1 MDPTVQYIILDDYEI
16 MQIYDMFGTLSTL
29 FFLIFFA
36 MKKRILWAE
45 HLRL

>member
-1 MDPTVQYIILDDYEI
+1 MDPTVQYIILDDNEI
-16 MQIYDMFGTLSTL
+16 MQIYDKFGTLSSL
-29 FFLIFFA
+29 FFLMFFA